1 MASLYKKVISGKPYW
16 YLREM
21 GWANG
26 KPKLVSERYLGT
38 AADIEALLDARE
50 AAVMPERTRHLAFGD
65 VAAAWGVL
73 DELGVAAIIDE
84 AAGARRADAGASAG
98 TYLVLAALNRLVAPC
113 SKLAFAD
120 WWKTT
125 AADRFTKVPAS
136 VLDHRRF
143 WDAMHAVT
151 LEQLEQASQAIA
163 VRIVQAAAVDCSSVA
178 LDMTNFATFIDTG
191 NGKAPI
197 AQRGKAKQ
205 KRSDLRLVG
214 LGLVVTRDGGIPLTW
229 HAYPGDRPDVTQFP
243 GMIDQL
249 KTRYEAVC
257 AAAGLPAGDPEM
269 TVVFDAGQNSE
280 GNFAHLAGTGLHW
293 IGSVPASDCP
303 DLTALPASVRSILDE
318 ERFGGLTACDTRREV
333 YGAGRR
339 AILTHSPELH
349 QAQARG
355 FDGTTLAKAGKK
367 LDELAATLARG
378 KTRRPREKVEAEIGQ
393 IIRKPWVRRVIAWQ
407 LDGGQ
412 PKDLRLSWRVDPDAR
427 AALEEEIFG
436 KHVLITDH
444 DDWPAAE
451 VIAGYRSQSEA
462 EFSFRQMKDTRVVS
476 FSPMHHWT
484 EHNIR
489 VHVFTCVLALQI
501 AHLMRRAAA
510 RAGLRVSVREL
521 LAGLAGIGETV
532 LIYPSAGGRP
542 KARRMTTEL
551 SEDQHRLHE
560 IFSLD
565 RWAPAKLGHRRAPT
579 RHMPPPAETLPRST

>member
-21 GWANG
+21 GWADG
-26 KPKLVSERYLGT
+26 KPKLVSERYLGS

-50 AAVMPERTRHLAFGD
+50 AAVLPERTRHLAFGD

-73 DELGVAAIIDE
+73 QDLGVAAIIDE
-84 AAGARRADAGASAG
+84 VTGVRRSDAGASTG
-98 TYLVLAALNRLVAPC
+98 TYLALAALNRLVAPC
-113 SKLAFAD
+113 SKLAFTD

-125 AADRFTKVPAS
+125 AADRFTKIPAP

-143 WDAMHAVT
+143 WDAMHAIT
-151 LEQLEQASQAIA
+151 LEQLEQISRTIA
-163 VRIVQAAAVDCSSVA
+163 VRIVQASGVDCSSVA
-178 LDMTNFATFIDTG
+178 LDMTNFASFIDTA
-191 NGKAPI
+191 NGKAPV

-205 KRSDLRLVG
+205 KRFDLRLAG

-243 GMIDQL
+243 AMTGQL
-249 KTRYEAVC
+249 LRQYQAVT
-257 AAAGLPAGDPEM
+257 AAAGIPAGADM

-280 GNFAHLAGTGLHW
+280 GNFAHLAGTGLHY

-303 DLTALPASVRSILDE
+303 DLTALPATARTIADE
-318 ERFGGLTACDTRREV
+318 RRFGGLTAYDTRRVV
-333 YGAGRR
+333 YGAERR

-349 QAQARG
+349 AAQAAG
-355 FDGTTLAKAGKK
+355 FTGTTLAKAGKK

-378 KTRRPREKVEAEIGQ
+378 KTRRGRDKVEAEIES
-393 IIRKPWVRRVIAWQ
+393 ITRKPWVRRVITWQ
-407 LDGGQ
+407 LTGDQ
-412 PKDLRLSWRVDPDAR
+412 PKDLRLTWGASPGAR
-427 AALEEEIFG
+427 SALEEEIFG
-436 KHVLITDH
+436 KHVLITSH
-444 DDWPAAE
+444 DDWPVPE

-462 EFSFRQMKDTRVVS
+462 EFSFRQLKDPHVVS
-476 FSPMHHWT
+476 FSPMFHST

-501 AHLMRRAAA
+501 AHLMRRRA
-510 RAGLRVSVREL
+510 RHAGLDLSVREL
-521 LAGLAGIGETV
+521 LGQLAAIGETV

-551 SEDQHRLHE
+551 TSQQRQLHE
-560 IFSLD
+560 IFGLQ
-565 RWAPAKLGHRRAPT
+565 RWAP
-579 RHMPPPAETLPRST
+579 RS